1 VTPHEWHVL
10 ASFGLL
16 VGAIALIDG
25 KAALYLVGVSAAV
38 VTVRN
43 SNKITEVLV

>member
-1 VTPHEWHVL
+1 MTPHEWHVL

-16 VGAIALIDG
+16 VGAVSLIDG
-25 KAALYLVGVSAAV
+25 KTAMLLVGVAAAV

-43 SNKITEVLV
+43 ANKITEVLV

>member
-1 VTPHEWHVL
+1 MTPHEWHVL

-16 VGAIALIDG
+16 VGAISIIDA
-25 KAALYLVGVSAAV
+25 KAGLYLVAVAAAV

-43 SNKITEVLV
+43 ANKITEVLV